1 MTHFCD
7 QFESTTFSF
16 EFFPPKT
23 AEGADKL
30 FESIVQLEPLGP
42 SFVSVTYGAGG
53 STRSLTRELVHRVR
67 KETGITTV
75 PHLTCVKHSEA
86 EIRDIVQGYAERGI
100 QSILALR
107 GDPPKNEPH
116 DFGDDRFSNAGELV
130 KFIKGIGDSHAAT
143 HAAFPG
149 FGIGVAGFPEGHPA
163 TPNRL
168 TEMDYLKAKID
179 AGADYIVTQMFFDNR
194 DLYDFRDRCEMAGI
208 RVPILAGVM
217 PIQSIAGMKR
227 MSELALGMRFPAPLL
242 RMVRRTD
249 GSKEAIRKVGV
260 HWASEQCRD
269 LLDHRVSGI
278 HFYTLNQSGA
288 TLEIYESLGVR
299 NSRQLADGPTL
310 EF

>member
-1 MTHFCD
+1 MSHFRE
-7 QFESTTFSF
+7 QFKSTTFSF

-23 AEGADKL
+23 ADGAQKL
-30 FESIVQLEPLGP
+30 FEHIVRLEALSP

-53 STRSLTRELVHRVR
+53 STRQLTRDLVHRVR
-67 KETGITTV
+67 SETGITTV
-75 PHLTCVKHSEA
+75 PHLTCVQHSEE
-86 EIRDIVQGYAERGI
+86 EIRGIVEGYAERGI

-107 GDPPKNEPH
+107 GDPPKNEAH
-116 DFGDDRFSNAGELV
+116 HFRDDRFSNAGQLV
-130 KFIKGIGDSHAAT
+130 EFIRTIGDEQRDANG
-143 HAAFPG
+143 FPG
-149 FGIGVAGFPEGHPA
+149 FSVGVAGFPEGHPG

-179 AGADYIVTQMFFDNR
+179 AGADYIITQMFFDNR

-217 PIQSIAGMKR
+217 PIQSVAGMKR

-249 GSKEAIRKVGV
+249 GSGEAIRRVGV
-260 HWASEQCRD
+260 HWATEQCRD

-278 HFYTLNQSGA
+278 HFYTLNQSDA
-288 TLEIYESLGVR
+288 TMEIYRTLGVQD
-299 NSRQLADGPTL
+299 SQQLGSEPSL
-310 EF
+310 PF